1 MDGNDWS
8 ASRFILEES
17 LMIIWVKDR
26 DSKRVLP
33 YKNCYCCAN
42 LPVTL
47 TNRDSKRWRGTVSPR
62 PLGHEYKVSCCKYR
76 GSNNN
81 GGMCGSLVL
90 SKIKSHFNAEISRTE
105 HRRTGG
111 VIGVVSSTASR
122 PRERKKNPVYRL
134 LIHTLRYCL

>member
-1 MDGNDWS
+1 
-8 ASRFILEES
+8 
-17 LMIIWVKDR
+17 MIIWVKDR

-76 GSNNN
+76 RSNNN
-81 GGMCGSLVL
+81 GGMCGSLGIL
-90 SKIKSHFNAEISRTE
+90 SKIKGPFNAEISRTE

-111 VIGVVSSTASR
+111 VIDVVSSTASR
-122 PRERKKNPVYRL
+122 PGERKKPCVQIVNTHSKILFVNSMS
-134 LIHTLRYCL
+134 RYCFKLYALHK